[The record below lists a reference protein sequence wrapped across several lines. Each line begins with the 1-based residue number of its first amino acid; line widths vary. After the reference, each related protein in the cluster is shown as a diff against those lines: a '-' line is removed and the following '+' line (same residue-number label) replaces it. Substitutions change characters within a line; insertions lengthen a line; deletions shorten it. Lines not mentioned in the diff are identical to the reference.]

1 MDINSNKP
9 FKKERWDGVLK
20 RSQRE
25 NLHVEQEYITFLVT
39 RVSSIPNPSRPRRF
53 YPSRLTLQIY
63 TIILLSTQASVFTSI
78 KQLTCFQFEFSV
90 VFNKAI
96 IKVSIDLL
104 YLYISIYTVIIDERL
119 ITVVQTERNSTKT
132 SLKKTAGEMLPERQ
146 IFPSPQYP
154 CLHVQLYDPLVLLHT
169 ASALQFVFPIAHS
182 SISEKT
188 LL

>member
-1 MDINSNKP
+1 MGWSFETLSKRKFTCGIGIHN
-9 FKKERWDGVLK
+9 VLGHSCK
-20 RSQRE
+20 H
-25 NLHVEQEYITFLVT
+25 NVF
-39 RVSSIPNPSRPRRF
+39 
-53 YPSRLTLQIY
+53 
-63 TIILLSTQASVFTSI
+63 TIILLSTQVSVFTSI
-78 KQLTCFQFEFSV
+78 KQFTCFQFEFSV

-96 IKVSIDLL
+96 IKVFIDLL
-104 YLYISIYTVIIDERL
+104 YLYISIYLVIIDERL

-132 SLKKTAGEMLPERQ
+132 SLKNTAGEMLPERQ

-169 ASALQFVFPIAHS
+169 ASALQFVFPTAHS

>member
-1 MDINSNKP
+1 MGWSFETLSKRKFTCGIGIHN
-9 FKKERWDGVLK
+9 VLGHSCK
-20 RSQRE
+20 H
-25 NLHVEQEYITFLVT
+25 NV
-39 RVSSIPNPSRPRRF
+39 
-53 YPSRLTLQIY
+53 Y

-78 KQLTCFQFEFSV
+78 KQFTCFQFEFSV
-90 VFNKAI
+90 VFNKAF

-119 ITVVQTERNSTKT
+119 ITQVVQTGRNSTKT
-132 SLKKTAGEMLPERQ
+132 SLKNTAGEMLPERQ